1 MKKLIKWLLISIALI
16 IVLVF
21 ANGCYYVFRGQERS
35 MAKLREGKE
44 LNLYECC
51 SIYTMHMAVW
61 MFGWP
66 ISSSAAIEAFLLH
79 FKNSG
84 HISTYGYSVFNS
96 EVITSHPNWEKKKPF
111 KVYWPPINELSD
123 KELRYALA
131 YSTINSQVMF
141 SEYGKPIFACRI
153 EYQNVK
159 YRFKNITIYTGLF
172 QYLQQIGWLH
182 PYTLTIVTPGSF
194 GDDLG
199 ESEDD
204 W

>member
-21 ANGCYYVFRGQERS
+21 ANGCYYVFRGQERA
-35 MAKLREGKE
+35 MVKLREGRE

-66 ISSSAAIEAFLLH
+66 ISPEAAKEAFWLH
-79 FKNSG
+79 FKNPGQMWNFSY
-84 HISTYGYSVFNS
+84 SFYGS

-111 KVYWPPINELSD
+111 KVSWPSISELSD

-131 YSTINSQVMF
+131 YSTINTQVMF
-141 SEYGKPIFACRI
+141 TEYGEPILECRV

-159 YRFKNITIYTGLF
+159 YRIKGITIYTGLF

-182 PYTLTIVTPGSF
+182 PYTSITFTPESF
-194 GDDLG
+194 WYDEYGNC
-199 ESEDD
+199 
-204 W
+204 